1 MPSGGARDRSGPP
14 ADPNALRRFRK
25 DDQKSW
31 IDLDPAGYKGDIPEY
46 PFLSEFAHP
55 SDSVNAEIELWAKLW
70 RKPQAAMWA
79 KLGME
84 NSLAMYVRS
93 FLEASKPDAPA
104 SLRTTVLRM
113 EGELGVSI
121 VGMRGLRWRLKADD
135 LAAAREEKQQATKT
149 SPAKP
154 LTARERRLKAVGDG
168 G

>member
-1 MPSGGARDRSGPP
+1 MPSGGARARSGPE

-31 IDLDPAGYKGDIPEY
+31 VELDPAGYRGPVPEY
-46 PFLSEFAHP
+46 PFAESEFAHP
-55 SDSVNAEIELWAKLW
+55 SDALNAEQEMWAKLW

-104 SLRTTVLRM
+104 SLRTAVLRM

-121 VGMRGLRWRLKADD
+121 IGMRGLRWRLKADD
-135 LAAAREEKQQATKT
+135 LAERREEKAAPK
-149 SPAKP
+149 AKKP
-154 LTARERRLKAVGDG
+154 LSARDRLKAVGDG